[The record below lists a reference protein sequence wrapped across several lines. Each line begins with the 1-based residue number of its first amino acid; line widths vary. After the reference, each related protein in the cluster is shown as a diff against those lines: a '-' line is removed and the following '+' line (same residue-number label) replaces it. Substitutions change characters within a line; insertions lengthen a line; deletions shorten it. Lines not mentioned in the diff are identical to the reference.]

1 MIKRWLV
8 NFGLLLLIAGIVA
21 FLYLRPQPESNEQAV
36 HEITNLKLGDFSKVS
51 VEFPAKAPVTFA
63 KVDGYWHL
71 TRPYKT
77 RADQLS
83 VQRILSIVAATS
95 KEKFDT
101 SNLEKFGLDQPKLKI
116 RLDEE
121 EFLFGTYNPVSGE
134 QYVAYQDAVYLI
146 PTTYSESAGVQV
158 TELIDKSPL
167 KPTEKIAGFDFSRL
181 EQWEEIRLNVDLVE
195 GRWKVSTEKAKP
207 VQDEMNEWLD
217 LTWIQSAAKSVEPYT
232 PDRSAIYPSFQVKL
246 EGGGKVHFDKIQESP
261 ELLLGRPDEGLI
273 YHFAPDMGFAML
285 NPPVH
290 IPKED

>member
-21 FLYLRPQPESNEQAV
+21 FLYLRPQPENNEQAV

-51 VEFPAKAPVTFA
+51 VEFPAKAPVTFE
-63 KVDGYWHL
+63 KIDGYWHL

-95 KEKFDT
+95 KEKFET

-181 EQWEEIRLNVDLVE
+181 EQWEEIRLNIDLVE

-232 PDRSAIYPSFQVKL
+232 PDRSATYPSFQVKL

>member
-21 FLYLRPQPESNEQAV
+21 FLYLRPQPENNEQAV

-51 VEFPAKAPVTFA
+51 VEFPAKAPVTFE
-63 KVDGYWHL
+63 KIDGYWHL

-95 KEKFDT
+95 KEKFET

-232 PDRSAIYPSFQVKL
+232 PDRSATYPSFQVKL